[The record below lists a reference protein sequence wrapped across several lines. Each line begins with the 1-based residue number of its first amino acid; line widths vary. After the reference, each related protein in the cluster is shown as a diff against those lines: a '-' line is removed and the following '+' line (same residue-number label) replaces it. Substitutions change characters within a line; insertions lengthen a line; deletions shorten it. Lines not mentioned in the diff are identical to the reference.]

1 MKNQLIFLLLLL
13 SLTTCRKDSIF
24 DEDGFYGEGSAKLNG
39 MPWSGKTGVFF
50 KTGVWA
56 DFCYPDTCIAIH
68 LFHRNQNGELRG
80 KITLDHVPLHIGKQ
94 TLNYAWPVSE
104 DVLCALSYSEW
115 ASDGDVVTGDYSVFE
130 QNEDNYLDITDLNLK
145 TGDISGK
152 FQATVVRHEFWTPAG
167 QQPDTIRITEGTFKG
182 KIFRE

>member
-13 SLTTCRKDSIF
+13 SLTTCRKDSVF
-24 DEDGFYGEGSAKLNG
+24 DEHGFYGKGSAKLNG
-39 MPWSGKTGVFF
+39 VPWSGKTGVFF

-56 DFCYPDTCIAIH
+56 DFCYSDTCIAIH
-68 LFHRNQNGELRG
+68 FFHRNQYGELRG
-80 KITLDHVPLHIGKQ
+80 KITLDHVPLHTGRH

-115 ASDGDVVTGDYSVFE
+115 VSDGDVVTGDYSVFE
-130 QNEDNYLDITDLNLK
+130 QNDDNYLDITDLNLK

-167 QQPDTIRITEGTFKG
+167 QQPDTIRITEGTFTG

>member
-1 MKNQLIFLLLLL
+1 MKNPLFFLLLLL

-24 DEDGFYGEGSAKLNG
+24 DVYGFYGEGSAKLNDI
-39 MPWSGKTGVFF
+39 PWTGKTGVFF
-50 KTGVWA
+50 TDV
-56 DFCYPDTCIAIH
+56 FCKPDSCIGIV
-68 LFHRNQNGELRG
+68 LIHRNQYGELRG
-80 KITLDHVPLHIGKQ
+80 KITLDHVPLHAGRQ

-130 QNEDNYLDITDLNLK
+130 QNDDNYLDITDLNLK

-167 QQPDTIRITEGTFKG
+167 QQPDTIRITEGTFIG